1 MRPAGRGTLNF
12 LYLVIKSDYSD
23 IAPQHNFLIVA
34 LDVLFG
40 SVTRGFRNRTVRGDA
55 PGYGIIRNHHA

>member
-23 IAPQHNFLIVA
+23 IALQHNFPAGQPGAVYCAYNPRIPG
-34 LDVLFG
+34 D
-40 SVTRGFRNRTVRGDA
+40 VRGYA
-55 PGYGIIRNHHA
+55 MK